1 MKLTHYAAL
10 AAVLLTTAA
19 SQAQTVPLKY
29 GNFDHWVTRNIKES
43 GLVGGNTK
51 TVYAIGPDQTLGTKA
66 YTPLGGSPW
75 ATSNVMAK
83 VMGITKG
90 SNAVYPAV
98 RAGHG
103 KCAKLSTEMEHVKAI
118 GLINMDVVVAG
129 TVFLGRMFEPISS
142 TKNPYSKM
150 EMGIEYDQRP
160 QALQFDYLLDM
171 PGGNTRT
178 YSSGFGAKRTLAGAD
193 KAVALVLL
201 QRRWEDA
208 DGNLHARR
216 VGTGHELYGRSSG
229 GWVNHHRV
237 PIHYGEAAEVY
248 RLIPKHKSYY
258 ARNSKG
264 KLVPVIEEGW
274 DSADA
279 QPTHLIVL
287 FSSGAGEPYT
297 GTLGTDFYIDN
308 VAMVK

>member
-1 MKLTHYAAL
+1 MKLTHYAAAGAILLGTL
-10 AAVLLTTAA
+10 A
-19 SQAQTVPLKY
+19 SSAQTVPLKY
-29 GNFDHWVTRNIKES
+29 GNFDNWVTRNIKES
-43 GLVGGNTK
+43 SIIGGNTK
-51 TVYAIGPDQTLGTKA
+51 TVYAIGPNQTLGTKP

-90 SNAVYPAV
+90 SNAVYPAN
-98 RAGHG
+98 RPGNG
-103 KCAKLSTEMEHVKAI
+103 RCAKMSTEMERVKAM
-118 GLINMDVVVAG
+118 GLINMDVLVAG
-129 TVFLGRMFEPISS
+129 TIFLGRMYEPISS
-142 TKNPYSKM
+142 TKNPYAKM
-150 EMGIEYDQRP
+150 EMGVEYNDRP
-160 QALQFDYLLDM
+160 EAMQFDYMLVM
-171 PGGNTRT
+171 PEGNTRT

-208 DGNLHARR
+208 DGNIHACR
-216 VGTGHELYGRSSG
+216 VGTGHELYGRSTG

-237 PIHYGEAAEVY
+237 PIHYGEAAGVY

-258 ARNSKG
+258 AMNSHG
-264 KLVPVIEEGW
+264 KLVPVVEEGW
-274 DSADA
+274 DKPDA
-279 QPTHLIVL
+279 RPTHLIVL

>member
-10 AAVLLTTAA
+10 GALLLTSLNA
-19 SQAQTVPLKY
+19 QAQTVPLKY

-43 GLVGGNTK
+43 SLVGGNTK

-66 YTPLGGSPW
+66 YTPIGGSPW

-98 RAGHG
+98 RAGQG
-103 KCAKLSTEMEHVKAI
+103 KCAKLCTEMEHVKAI

-129 TVFLGRMFEPISS
+129 TIFLGRMFEPISS

-171 PGGNTRT
+171 PGGNSRT

-216 VGTGHELYGRSSG
+216 VGTGHELYGRSTG
-229 GWVNHHRV
+229 GWVNRHRV
-237 PIHYGEAAEVY
+237 PIHYGEAADVY